1 MKQGTRDRGSLR
13 LLLWR
18 VEVPEAEADTVA
30 DGEEAESFGLRF
42 GSHTDDR
49 FVAERGRGCLALC
62 HSSWSACHTREPVC
76 IHEDA
81 EQDEVVQNDEAAS
94 DWEEG

>member
-1 MKQGTRDRGSLR
+1 VEVPLEQGTRDRGSLK

-18 VEVPEAEADTVA
+18 VEVPEADTPA
-30 DGEEAESFGLRF
+30 DGQEAESFGFQF

-62 HSSWSACHTREPVC
+62 HSSSSPCHRREPVC

-81 EQDEVVQNDEAAS
+81 EQDEVVQNNEAAS
-94 DWEEG
+94 D